1 MILNRVLV
9 AGGCHVNGYLVG
21 ESNSFVSVLAARL
34 GISKQECV
42 VIPQVVAKRLSTA
55 LDKVGTLCDDDLVI
69 LQLGSFE
76 TLAPLVFGRVHDSA
90 SVNQI
95 TGVSALETQAG
106 PCLRLFIQLVRL
118 SANFLLFVIREL
130 INRPAFSTQEFA
142 KQISDPGISRALSR
156 AGAVVVIGAFPTRV
170 WVRNIYRRRANA
182 VLSRLAEQE
191 KYVFVDYFKLIDGAP
206 ISTIT
211 VDAIHLNENGHKILA
226 EKIFSLCAESP
237 NDNYVV

>member
-1 MILNRVLV
+1 MSINRLLV

-55 LDKVGTLCDDDLVI
+55 LDKVGTLCQDDLVI

-76 TLAPLVFGRVHDSA
+76 TLAPLVFGRRHDSA
-90 SVNQI
+90 SVDQI
-95 TGVSALETQAG
+95 TGVSALESQAG
-106 PCLRLFIQLVRL
+106 PFLRLLIQLVRL

-130 INRPAFSTQEFA
+130 LNMPAFSTPEFA
-142 KQISDPGISRALSR
+142 RQISDPVISRALSR
-156 AGAVVVIGAFPTRV
+156 AGVVVVIGALPTRV

-182 VLSRLAEQE
+182 VLARFAERE
-191 KYVFVDYFKLIDGAP
+191 KFVFVDYFKITNGEP
-206 ISTIT
+206 ISAVT
-211 VDAIHLNENGHKILA
+211 VDPIHLNKNGHKILG
-226 EKIFSLCAESP
+226 EKIYSLCV
-237 NDNYVV
+237 DYF